1 MVRQSVIRITDR
13 KRRCAIFAVSEP
25 KASPDLRP
33 KTTEPIEKTNLFVK
47 PNAIEFTRIAE
58 AGKRRTKF
66 NDTMKRIWMTTFLSL
81 TLCAGACG
89 GRARANDNPPQEKT
103 ANPKVYLTRTITPEA
118 LVRIYEALGREAT
131 GRVAVKLSTGEPGGH
146 HFLQPALVAPLVHKV
161 GGTIVECNTAYG
173 GGRARTA
180 DHLKAAADHGFTAIA
195 AVDIM
200 DAEGETALPVEGG
213 RHLAED
219 YVGKNFLN
227 YDFTV
232 VLSHFK
238 GHAMGGFG
246 GSMKNI
252 AIGLASGRV
261 GKRQVH
267 GVVDKIPESWT
278 DWPMKEPFMELMVDS
293 AKATLDYFGKHVT
306 FINVLR
312 RMSVDCDCAGVTAA
326 EPTIPDIG
334 ILASTDLL
342 AIDQASVDLVFN
354 HESNKDLVERM
365 TSRHGLR
372 QLSGMAEKKMGNPQY
387 ELITIE

>member
-1 MVRQSVIRITDR
+1 MTATNPQAPVIGSKNVTGLDVPGSRAKVFFTPVIDAEHLFKLYRRVNEGIYGRTAIKLHPGEKHGPNILPRDLVRDFQSRIPNSNIVETNTLYEGDR
-13 KRRCAIFAVSEP
+13 Y
-25 KASPDLRP
+25 
-33 KTTEPIEKTNLFVK
+33 TTEGHRETLKVNGWDFCPVDILDEEGGVDLPVRNGFHLDHV
-47 PNAIEFTRIAE
+47 
-58 AGKRRTKF
+58 
-66 NDTMKRIWMTTFLSL
+66 TM
-81 TLCAGACG
+81 
-89 GRARANDNPPQEKT
+89 
-103 ANPKVYLTRTITPEA
+103 
-118 LVRIYEALGREAT
+118 
-131 GRVAVKLSTGEPGGH
+131 GGH
-146 HFLQPALVAPLVHKV
+146 
-161 GGTIVECNTAYG
+161 IV
-173 GGRARTA
+173 
-180 DHLKAAADHGFTAIA
+180 
-195 AVDIM
+195 
-200 DAEGETALPVEGG
+200 
-213 RHLAED
+213 
-219 YVGKNFLN
+219 N
-227 YDFTV
+227 YDSLI
-232 VLSHFK
+232 VLTHFK

>member
-1 MVRQSVIRITDR
+1 MTATNPQAPVIGSKNVTGLDVPGSRAKVFFTPVIDAEHLFKLYRRVNEGIYGRTAIKLHTGEKHGPNILPRDLVRDFQSRIPNSNIVETNTLYEGDR
-13 KRRCAIFAVSEP
+13 Y
-25 KASPDLRP
+25 
-33 KTTEPIEKTNLFVK
+33 TTEGHRETLKVNGWDFCPVDILDEEGGVDLPVRNGFHLDHV
-47 PNAIEFTRIAE
+47 
-58 AGKRRTKF
+58 
-66 NDTMKRIWMTTFLSL
+66 TM
-81 TLCAGACG
+81 
-89 GRARANDNPPQEKT
+89 
-103 ANPKVYLTRTITPEA
+103 
-118 LVRIYEALGREAT
+118 
-131 GRVAVKLSTGEPGGH
+131 GGH
-146 HFLQPALVAPLVHKV
+146 
-161 GGTIVECNTAYG
+161 IV
-173 GGRARTA
+173 
-180 DHLKAAADHGFTAIA
+180 
-195 AVDIM
+195 
-200 DAEGETALPVEGG
+200 
-213 RHLAED
+213 
-219 YVGKNFLN
+219 N
-227 YDFTV
+227 YDSLI
-232 VLSHFK
+232 VLTHFK

-267 GVVDKIPESWT
+267 GVVDKIPANWM
-278 DWPMKEPFMELMVDS
+278 DWPSKEPFMELMVDS
-293 AKATLDYFGKHVT
+293 AKATFDYFGKHVT

>member
-1 MVRQSVIRITDR
+1 MTATNPQAPVIGSKNVTGLDVPGSRAKVFFTPVIDAEHLFKLYRRVNEGIYGRTAIKLHTGEKHGPNILPRDLVRGFQSRIPNSNIVETNTLYEGDR
-13 KRRCAIFAVSEP
+13 Y
-25 KASPDLRP
+25 
-33 KTTEPIEKTNLFVK
+33 TTEGHRETLKVNGWDFCPVDILDEEGGVDLPVRNGFHLDHV
-47 PNAIEFTRIAE
+47 
-58 AGKRRTKF
+58 
-66 NDTMKRIWMTTFLSL
+66 TM
-81 TLCAGACG
+81 
-89 GRARANDNPPQEKT
+89 
-103 ANPKVYLTRTITPEA
+103 
-118 LVRIYEALGREAT
+118 
-131 GRVAVKLSTGEPGGH
+131 GGH
-146 HFLQPALVAPLVHKV
+146 
-161 GGTIVECNTAYG
+161 IV
-173 GGRARTA
+173 
-180 DHLKAAADHGFTAIA
+180 
-195 AVDIM
+195 
-200 DAEGETALPVEGG
+200 
-213 RHLAED
+213 
-219 YVGKNFLN
+219 N
-227 YDFTV
+227 YDSLI
-232 VLSHFK
+232 VLTHFK

-246 GSMKNI
+246 GSTKNI

-354 HESNKDLVERM
+354 HESNKDLVEHM

>member
-1 MVRQSVIRITDR
+1 MTATNPQAPMIGSKNVTGLDVPGSRAKVFFTPVIDAEHLFKLYRRVNEGIYGRTAIKLHTGEKHGPNILPRDLVRDFQSRIPNSNIVETNTLYEGDR
-13 KRRCAIFAVSEP
+13 Y
-25 KASPDLRP
+25 
-33 KTTEPIEKTNLFVK
+33 TTEGHRETLKMNGWDFCPVDILDEEGGVDLPVRNGFHLDHV
-47 PNAIEFTRIAE
+47 
-58 AGKRRTKF
+58 
-66 NDTMKRIWMTTFLSL
+66 TM
-81 TLCAGACG
+81 
-89 GRARANDNPPQEKT
+89 
-103 ANPKVYLTRTITPEA
+103 
-118 LVRIYEALGREAT
+118 
-131 GRVAVKLSTGEPGGH
+131 GGH
-146 HFLQPALVAPLVHKV
+146 
-161 GGTIVECNTAYG
+161 IV
-173 GGRARTA
+173 
-180 DHLKAAADHGFTAIA
+180 
-195 AVDIM
+195 
-200 DAEGETALPVEGG
+200 
-213 RHLAED
+213 
-219 YVGKNFLN
+219 N
-227 YDFTV
+227 YDSLI
-232 VLSHFK
+232 VLTHFK

>member
-1 MVRQSVIRITDR
+1 MTATNPQAPVIGSKNVTGLDVPGSRAKVFFTPVIDAEHLFKLYRRVNEGIYGRTAIKLHTGEKHGPNILPRDLVRDFQSRIPNSNIVETNTLYEGDR
-13 KRRCAIFAVSEP
+13 Y
-25 KASPDLRP
+25 
-33 KTTEPIEKTNLFVK
+33 TTEGHRETLKVNGWDFCPVDILDEEGGVDLPVRNGFHLDHV
-47 PNAIEFTRIAE
+47 
-58 AGKRRTKF
+58 
-66 NDTMKRIWMTTFLSL
+66 TM
-81 TLCAGACG
+81 
-89 GRARANDNPPQEKT
+89 
-103 ANPKVYLTRTITPEA
+103 
-118 LVRIYEALGREAT
+118 
-131 GRVAVKLSTGEPGGH
+131 GGH
-146 HFLQPALVAPLVHKV
+146 
-161 GGTIVECNTAYG
+161 IV
-173 GGRARTA
+173 
-180 DHLKAAADHGFTAIA
+180 
-195 AVDIM
+195 
-200 DAEGETALPVEGG
+200 
-213 RHLAED
+213 
-219 YVGKNFLN
+219 N
-227 YDFTV
+227 YDSLI
-232 VLSHFK
+232 VLTHFK

-312 RMSVDCDCAGVTAA
+312 RMSVDCDCAGVTAV

>member
-1 MVRQSVIRITDR
+1 MIGSKNVTGLDVPGSRAKVFFTPVIDAEHLFKLYRRVNEGIYGRTAIKLHTGEKHGPNILPRDLVRDFQSRIPNSNIVETNTLYEGDR
-13 KRRCAIFAVSEP
+13 Y
-25 KASPDLRP
+25 
-33 KTTEPIEKTNLFVK
+33 TTEGHRETLKVNGWDFCPVDILDEEGGVDLPVRNGFHLDHV
-47 PNAIEFTRIAE
+47 
-58 AGKRRTKF
+58 
-66 NDTMKRIWMTTFLSL
+66 TM
-81 TLCAGACG
+81 
-89 GRARANDNPPQEKT
+89 
-103 ANPKVYLTRTITPEA
+103 
-118 LVRIYEALGREAT
+118 
-131 GRVAVKLSTGEPGGH
+131 GGH
-146 HFLQPALVAPLVHKV
+146 
-161 GGTIVECNTAYG
+161 IV
-173 GGRARTA
+173 
-180 DHLKAAADHGFTAIA
+180 
-195 AVDIM
+195 
-200 DAEGETALPVEGG
+200 
-213 RHLAED
+213 
-219 YVGKNFLN
+219 N
-227 YDFTV
+227 YDSLI
-232 VLSHFK
+232 VLTHFK

>member
-1 MVRQSVIRITDR
+1 MTATNPQAPMIGSKNVTGLDVPGSRAKVFFTPVIDAEHLFKLYRRVNEGIYGRTAIKLHTGEKHGPNILPRDLVRDFQSRILNSNIVETNTLYEGDR
-13 KRRCAIFAVSEP
+13 Y
-25 KASPDLRP
+25 
-33 KTTEPIEKTNLFVK
+33 TTEGHRETLKVNGWDFCPVDILDEEGGVDLPVRNGFHLDHV
-47 PNAIEFTRIAE
+47 
-58 AGKRRTKF
+58 
-66 NDTMKRIWMTTFLSL
+66 TM
-81 TLCAGACG
+81 
-89 GRARANDNPPQEKT
+89 
-103 ANPKVYLTRTITPEA
+103 
-118 LVRIYEALGREAT
+118 
-131 GRVAVKLSTGEPGGH
+131 GGH
-146 HFLQPALVAPLVHKV
+146 
-161 GGTIVECNTAYG
+161 IV
-173 GGRARTA
+173 
-180 DHLKAAADHGFTAIA
+180 
-195 AVDIM
+195 
-200 DAEGETALPVEGG
+200 
-213 RHLAED
+213 
-219 YVGKNFLN
+219 N
-227 YDFTV
+227 YDSLI
-232 VLSHFK
+232 VLTHFK

>member
-1 MVRQSVIRITDR
+1 MTATNPQAPMIGSKNVTGLDVPGSRAKVFFTPVIDAEHLFKLYRRVNEGIYGRTAIKLHTGEKHGPNILPRDLVRDFQSRIPNSNIVETNTLYEGDR
-13 KRRCAIFAVSEP
+13 Y
-25 KASPDLRP
+25 
-33 KTTEPIEKTNLFVK
+33 TTEGHRETLKVNGWDFCPVDILDEEGGVDLPVRNGFHLDHV
-47 PNAIEFTRIAE
+47 
-58 AGKRRTKF
+58 
-66 NDTMKRIWMTTFLSL
+66 TM
-81 TLCAGACG
+81 
-89 GRARANDNPPQEKT
+89 
-103 ANPKVYLTRTITPEA
+103 
-118 LVRIYEALGREAT
+118 
-131 GRVAVKLSTGEPGGH
+131 GGH
-146 HFLQPALVAPLVHKV
+146 
-161 GGTIVECNTAYG
+161 IV
-173 GGRARTA
+173 
-180 DHLKAAADHGFTAIA
+180 
-195 AVDIM
+195 
-200 DAEGETALPVEGG
+200 
-213 RHLAED
+213 
-219 YVGKNFLN
+219 N
-227 YDFTV
+227 YDSLI
-232 VLSHFK
+232 VLTHFK

-326 EPTIPDIG
+326 APTIPDIG